1 MALLDSLSTLQTI
14 LYNKDNQTITSKEVI
29 TLILANEER
38 RIHSSGRTATAYYA
52 KARKRSNGKS
62 KGKDKDKDKKWC
74 TYCTFRGHK
83 AQEC

>member
-1 MALLDSLSTLQTI
+1 M
-14 LYNKDNQTITSKEVI
+14 ITSKEVI
-29 TLILANEER
+29 TLILADEER
-38 RIHSSGRTATAYYA
+38 RIHSSSRTATAYYA

-83 AQEC
+83 A